1 MTENYLVILE
11 ESLRRKLQVLEDIQ
25 AYNQRQQEIFQADN
39 VDLDQF
45 DSYVDEKGVL
55 IERLNSLD
63 NGFERLYANV
73 AQELSGNR
81 EKYGDQIKRLQGL
94 VSKVTEA
101 GIAVQAQE
109 ARNKKLIEEYFRR
122 QREGIREGRKSSKAA
137 FDYYKNMSKSSV
149 VMPQI
154 IDRKSVV

>member
-122 QREGIREGRKSSKAA
+122 QREGIREGRKS
-137 FDYYKNMSKSSV
+137 
-149 VMPQI
+149 
-154 IDRKSVV
+154 

>member
-39 VDLDQF
+39 VYLDQF

-154 IDRKSVV
+154 MDQKK

>member
-1 MTENYLVILE
+1 M
-11 ESLRRKLQVLEDIQ
+11 LEDIQ

-154 IDRKSVV
+154 MDQKK

>member
-25 AYNQRQQEIFQADN
+25 TYNQRQQEIFQADN

-81 EKYGDQIKRLQGL
+81 EKYGDQIKRLQEL

-101 GIAVQAQE
+101 GVAVQAQE

-154 IDRKSVV
+154 MDQKK

>member
-25 AYNQRQQEIFQADN
+25 AYNMRQQEIFQADN

-45 DSYVDEKGVL
+45 DSYVDEKGML
-55 IERLNSLD
+55 IDRLNSLD

-73 AQELSGNR
+73 AEELSGSR
-81 EKYGDQIKRLQGL
+81 EKYADQIRRLQEL

-101 GIAVQAQE
+101 GVQVQAQE
-109 ARNKKLIEEYFRR
+109 ARNKKLIEDYFRK
-122 QREGIREGRKSSKAA
+122 QREGIRDGRKSSKAA
-137 FDYYKNMSKSSV
+137 YDYYKNMSKSSV

-154 IDRKSVV
+154 MDQKK

>member
-81 EKYGDQIKRLQGL
+81 EKYGDQIKRLQEL

-101 GIAVQAQE
+101 GVAVQAQE

-154 IDRKSVV
+154 MDQKK

>member
-101 GIAVQAQE
+101 GVAVQAQE

-137 FDYYKNMSKSSV
+137 FDYDKNMSKSSV

-154 IDRKSVV
+154 MDQKK

>member
-154 IDRKSVV
+154 MDQKK

>member
-1 MTENYLVILE
+1 M
-11 ESLRRKLQVLEDIQ
+11 
-25 AYNQRQQEIFQADN
+25 
-39 VDLDQF
+39 
-45 DSYVDEKGVL
+45 
-55 IERLNSLD
+55 
-63 NGFERLYANV
+63 
-73 AQELSGNR
+73 
-81 EKYGDQIKRLQGL
+81 
-94 VSKVTEA
+94 SKVTEA

-154 IDRKSVV
+154 MDQKK

>member
-45 DSYVDEKGVL
+45 GSYVDEKGVL

-154 IDRKSVV
+154 MDQKK

>member
-11 ESLRRKLQVLEDIQ
+11 ESLRRKLQVMEDIQ

-154 IDRKSVV
+154 MDQKK

>member
-25 AYNQRQQEIFQADN
+25 AYNMRQQEIFQADN

-45 DSYVDEKGVL
+45 DSYVDEKGML
-55 IERLNSLD
+55 IDRLNSLD

-73 AQELSGNR
+73 AEELSGNR
-81 EKYGDQIKRLQGL
+81 EKYVDQIRRLQEL

-101 GIAVQAQE
+101 GVQVQAQE
-109 ARNKKLIEEYFRR
+109 ARNKKLIEDYFRK
-122 QREGIREGRKSSKAA
+122 QREGIRDGRKSSKAA
-137 FDYYKNMSKSSV
+137 YDYYKNMSKSSV

-154 IDRKSVV
+154 MDQKK

>member
-81 EKYGDQIKRLQGL
+81 EKYGDQIQRLQGR

-154 IDRKSVV
+154 MDQKK

>member
-81 EKYGDQIKRLQGL
+81 EKYGDQIKRLQEL
-94 VSKVTEA
+94 VSKVMEA
-101 GIAVQAQE
+101 GVAVQAQE

-154 IDRKSVV
+154 MDQKK

>member
-101 GIAVQAQE
+101 GVAVQAQE
-109 ARNKKLIEEYFRR
+109 NRNKKLIEEYFRR

-154 IDRKSVV
+154 MDQKK

>member
-73 AQELSGNR
+73 AQELR
-81 EKYGDQIKRLQGL
+81 
-94 VSKVTEA
+94 
-101 GIAVQAQE
+101 
-109 ARNKKLIEEYFRR
+109 
-122 QREGIREGRKSSKAA
+122 
-137 FDYYKNMSKSSV
+137 
-149 VMPQI
+149 
-154 IDRKSVV
+154 

>member
-11 ESLRRKLQVLEDIQ
+11 GSLRRKLQVLEDIQ

-101 GIAVQAQE
+101 GVAVQAQE

-154 IDRKSVV
+154 MDQKK

>member
-101 GIAVQAQE
+101 GIAVQAQD

-154 IDRKSVV
+154 MDQKK

>member
-25 AYNQRQQEIFQADN
+25 AYNMRQQEIFQADN

-45 DSYVDEKGVL
+45 DGYVDEKGAL

-73 AQELSGNR
+73 AEELSGNR
-81 EKYGDQIKRLQGL
+81 EKYADQIRRLQEL

-101 GIAVQAQE
+101 GVQVQAQE
-109 ARNKKLIEEYFRR
+109 ARNKKLIEDYFRK
-122 QREGIREGRKSSKAA
+122 QREGIRDGRKSSRAA
-137 FDYYKNMSKSSV
+137 YDYYKNMSKSSV

-154 IDRKSVV
+154 MDQKK

>member
-137 FDYYKNMSKSSV
+137 FDYSKTMSKSSV

-154 IDRKSVV
+154 MDQKK